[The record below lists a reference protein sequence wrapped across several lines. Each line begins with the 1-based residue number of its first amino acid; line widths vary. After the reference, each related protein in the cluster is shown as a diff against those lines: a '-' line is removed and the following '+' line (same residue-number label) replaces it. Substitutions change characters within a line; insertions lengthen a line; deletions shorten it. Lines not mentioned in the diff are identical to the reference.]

1 MKGRELSCNY
11 LLAVDAFRCNSVQVQ
26 SIRVLLSEQEM
37 AILEQ
42 ARALGFSSKA
52 ELLRCATLAWIDAAA
67 QLPDESPP
75 PCSAADG
82 ADISLSSTAP
92 SS

>member
-11 LLAVDAFRCNSVQVQ
+11 LLAVDAFRCNAVQVK
-26 SIRVLLSEQEM
+26 SIRVLFSEQEM

-52 ELLRCATLAWIDAAA
+52 ELLRCATLAWIDAAT
-67 QLPDESPP
+67 QRSPGDPP
-75 PCSAADG
+75 PRP
-82 ADISLSSTAP
+82 SSTGVATRSA
-92 SS
+92 SSSPNS